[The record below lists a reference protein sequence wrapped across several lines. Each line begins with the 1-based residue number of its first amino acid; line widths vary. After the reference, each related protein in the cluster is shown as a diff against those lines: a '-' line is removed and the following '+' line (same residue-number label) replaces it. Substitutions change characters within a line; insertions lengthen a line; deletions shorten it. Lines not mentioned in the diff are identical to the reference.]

1 MLYSFWKGGIEMLN
15 QVILVGRL
23 VRNPELQL
31 TESGKKISVV
41 TLAVNRA
48 FKNTN
53 GEYDTD
59 FFDCTLWTNVAENTA
74 EYCRTGDVIGVK
86 GRLQTR
92 IVEKED
98 GNKFKRTE
106 IVAERVTFLS
116 SAEKLKDEDNSV
128 NRDTKKLDNVLDNTN
143 VGENQNKNDK
153 KKK

>member
-1 MLYSFWKGGIEMLN
+1 MLN

-31 TESGKKISVV
+31 TENGKKISVV

-48 FKNTN
+48 FKNVN

-59 FFDCTLWTNVAENTA
+59 FFDCTLWTSVAENTA

-92 IVEKED
+92 IFEKDD
-98 GNKFKRTE
+98 GSKFKKTE

-116 SAEKLKDEDNSV
+116 SAEKIKNVCDERNSDGELDGINVV
-128 NRDTKKLDNVLDNTN
+128 NDTSI
-143 VGENQNKNDK
+143 GENQNKNEK